1 MNNSIRLLKNIV
13 GNSYGFSYDD
23 TPQNILMWYDNYK
36 IINDQ
41 IIIRVKRGD
50 NNVYKLPI
58 GGNLDAGLNYIRKIE
73 NGELPV
79 FWHTEGS
86 RLNEF
91 KEKYGN
97 KYLFVEDRDS
107 FEYIYLRCDLVYL
120 SGKKYHSKRN
130 YIHQFDKMYNWHFE
144 LLNDNNK
151 ERIRNCAYKWY
162 SSKEKHGDKTLAIEK
177 EIINFLLDNYKELN
191 IKGGCIVAGGNTV
204 AFSLG
209 YEINN
214 QVFDVCIEKAL
225 PEYAG
230 AYSVI
235 NREFAKSVE
244 YKYFNREEDLGIDG
258 LRKSK
263 LSYHPI
269 FLVKKYYCYPKGLI

>member
-23 TPQNILMWYDNYK
+23 TPQNILMWYDNYR

-107 FEYIYLRCDLVYL
+107 FEYIYLRCDLVNL

-130 YIHQFDKMYNWHFE
+130 HIRTFNKNYDWHFE

-162 SSKEKHGDKTLAIEK
+162 SSKEEHGDKTLAIEK